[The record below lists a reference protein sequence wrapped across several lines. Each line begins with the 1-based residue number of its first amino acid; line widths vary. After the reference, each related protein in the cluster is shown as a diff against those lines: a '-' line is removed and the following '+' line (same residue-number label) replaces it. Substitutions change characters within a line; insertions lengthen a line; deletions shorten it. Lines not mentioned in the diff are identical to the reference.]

1 MTNHC
6 PEYFRKRFPHLAEEI
21 EDRTKVLSL
30 NSVRTDQKEAE
41 RIASSDRAVKPTVID
56 FVRLC
61 DEAEEAIDIIDFFEK
76 QGKINSEYAE
86 GLRKQLANR
95 GLRSFGSKREP
106 GSYE

>member
-30 NSVRTDQKEAE
+30 DSVRSDPKEAE

-56 FVRLC
+56 FIRLC
-61 DEAEEAIDIIDFFEK
+61 DEDEEAVEIIDFFEK
-76 QGKINSEYAE
+76 RGELKPEYAE
-86 GLRKQLANR
+86 RLRKQLANR

-106 GSYE
+106 GDHE